1 MVTNLPAVCKAKW
14 AKVALAKTPQEKIQL
29 LQDFYSSIPK
39 HKGTSK
45 LCANVKR
52 QIATLR
58 AQVEEEQ
65 RRRRS
70 HGIGRGWFIKK
81 QGAAQIVV
89 LGLTKVGKSSL
100 LSSVTNAKPS
110 ISEYPFATTK
120 PVTGMF
126 LYEDLQFQLV
136 ESPALTIGA
145 SEGASWGLQVLALA
159 RNADGLIIMIDL
171 SKAPCEQ
178 VKLIKK
184 ELENARILVEK
195 PQARVEIEKGKVGT
209 GIQIVGRLIDCT
221 VDDVKQL
228 LLSYRVQTALV
239 KVYGNAT
246 LDDVEDAVFEGTVYK
261 PTVIVANK
269 ADVEETE
276 FNVNRLKEIDA
287 NKFKILVTSC
297 KLGRGLDDLGRT
309 IFQGLNIIRIYTK
322 EPNEENPSPK
332 PIVVKSGVTVIEIAK
347 DIHSSLY
354 RNFRYARI
362 WGSSKY
368 PGERVGG
375 DYILKDKDVIEI
387 HTK

>member
-1 MVTNLPAVCKAKW
+1 MVTNLPAACKAKW
-14 AKVALAKTPQEKIQL
+14 AKVALAKTPEEKLQL

-58 AQVEEEQ
+58 AQVEEE
-65 RRRRS
+65 RRRSRS

-89 LGLTKVGKSSL
+89 LGLTKAGKSSL
-100 LSSVTNAKPS
+100 LSSVTNVKPL
-110 ISEYPFATTK
+110 ISEYPFSTTE

-126 LYEDLQFQLV
+126 PYEDLQFQLV
-136 ESPALTIGA
+136 ECPALTAGA

-171 SKAPCEQ
+171 SKDPCEQ
-178 VKLIKK
+178 FELIKG
-184 ELENARILVEK
+184 ELENARILIEK
-195 PQARVEIEKGKVGT
+195 PQGRVEIEKGVVGT
-209 GIQIVGRLIDCT
+209 GIQIAGRLVGCT
-221 VDDVKQL
+221 VTDVKQL
-228 LLSYRVQTALV
+228 LLSYRIQTALV
-239 KVYGNAT
+239 KVYGKAT
-246 LDDVEDAVFEGTVYK
+246 LDDVEDAVLESTVYK

-269 ADVEETE
+269 ADVKQAEV
-276 FNVNRLKEIDA
+276 NVNRLKETIG
-287 NKFKILVTSC
+287 NKFKILVVSC
-297 KLGRGLDDLGRT
+297 KCGLGLDNLGET
-309 IFQGLNIIRIYTK
+309 IFQALDIIRIYTK
-322 EPNEENPSPK
+322 EPHEEKPSPK
-332 PIVVKSGVTVIEIAK
+332 PIVAKNGVTVIEVAK
-347 DIHSSLY
+347 NIHTFLY
-354 RNFRYARI
+354 KNFKYARI

-375 DYILKDKDVIEI
+375 DYILKDKDVVEI